1 MQNYIKK
8 SEKHRKH
15 TKKNTKTVKSVLL
28 CNNSLDITFF
38 IKVYLLGIEK
48 LIDKMKILQ
57 IGKFYPIIG
66 GVEKVMF
73 DLTSG
78 FAAIGV
84 ECNISANR
92 HEQCKMDVHACEVEK
107 NE

>member
-15 TKKNTKTVKSVLL
+15 KKKTPKLSNLFCSAIIHSIL
-28 CNNSLDITFF
+28 RFF

-84 ECNISANR
+84 ECNIYAP
-92 HEQCKMDVHACEVEK
+92 
-107 NE
+107 